1 MQILFTIYTFCFN
14 STYQEKMTS
23 EIINSLALSLMD
35 GTVFE
40 IVRGLEDIQQLT
52 ERNLLNKRM
61 KLINSQ
67 KGREVTHVID
77 PRIVIF
83 PPLTLG
89 FNSFLLSAERM
100 EQNKTHKAAV
110 DACNNKPH
118 HLPVIKKKHVQE
130 KENLESRLEQELVQL
145 DQKLVLELDRVVADQ
160 QTTMQVSLNSLRIF
174 NPPPQAVRVGHIP
187 IVVSDRAC
195 LIKS

>member
-1 MQILFTIYTFCFN
+1 
-14 STYQEKMTS
+14 MTS

-83 PPLTLG
+83 PPLTQG

-100 EQNKTHKAAV
+100 EQNKTHKAAI
-110 DACNNKPH
+110 DACSNKPH

-174 NPPPQAVRVGHIP
+174 NPPPQCLATSL

-195 LIKS
+195 LIKT